1 MFRRMLTLTR
11 FLAVSV
17 MMAMTSALVT
27 AQPPQ
32 LPAGSKVFIASM
44 DGFDKY
50 FGAATKG
57 VEFPLVF
64 VKTRAEAV
72 YEVTGSTKE
81 VPPGAEGING
91 VLRTSKSDTTIRV
104 SKIDSGQIVFTH
116 SITTTVSWPNH
127 AGKVDPARR
136 NSTPSRILATG
147 KETAARQCAQALR
160 NAINMKPTI

>member
-1 MFRRMLTLTR
+1 MLAC
-11 FLAVSV
+11 FIAVSA
-17 MMAMTSALVT
+17 MMAMTSSLVS

-50 FGAATKG
+50 LRAATKG
-57 VEFPLVF
+57 GGFPLVF

-72 YEVTGSTKE
+72 YELTGSTKE
-81 VPPGAEGING
+81 MPPATEAVNG
-91 VLRTSKSDTTIRV
+91 VRRTSLRDTTIRV
-104 SKIDSGQIVFTH
+104 SNIDSGQAVFTH

-127 AGKVDPARR
+127 AAKADPADRTP
-136 NSTPSRILATG
+136 TPSRILAIG

-160 NAINMKPTI
+160 NAIKVKPAM

>member
-1 MFRRMLTLTR
+1 MFTR
-11 FLAVSV
+11 VCFVAVSA
-17 MMAMTSALVT
+17 MMAVASAIVT

-50 FGAATKG
+50 FRAATKD

-81 VPPGAEGING
+81 VPAGAEVANG
-91 VLRTSKSDTTIRV
+91 DLRTSQRDTTIKV
-104 SKIDSGQIVFTH
+104 SNIDSGETVFTH
-116 SITTTVSWPNH
+116 SITTTVNWPSH
-127 AGKVDPARR
+127 GAKADPANR
-136 NSTPSRILATG
+136 NPTPSRILAIG
-147 KETAARQCAQALR
+147 KETAARQCAKALR
-160 NAINMKPTI
+160 NAINVKPVS